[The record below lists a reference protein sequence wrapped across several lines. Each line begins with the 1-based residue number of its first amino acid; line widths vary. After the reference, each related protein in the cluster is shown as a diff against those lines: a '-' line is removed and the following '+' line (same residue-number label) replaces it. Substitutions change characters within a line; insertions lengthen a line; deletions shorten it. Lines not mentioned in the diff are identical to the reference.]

1 LDRKEK
7 VVVVEEEEDG
17 QDVILF
23 KGATKHEKKKE
34 LWNECETFK
43 LGVCVCAVLVRIP
56 PELLDGGK

>member
-23 KGATKHEKKKE
+23 KGATKHEKKKNCGTSVKP
-34 LWNECETFK
+34 LSW
-43 LGVCVCAVLVRIP
+43 VCVCAVLVRIP
-56 PELLDGGK
+56 PELPDGGK

>member
-23 KGATKHEKKKE
+23 KGATKHEKKKNCGTSVKP
-34 LWNECETFK
+34 LSW
-43 LGVCVCAVLVRIP
+43 VCVCVLYS
-56 PELLDGGK
+56 